1 MKKIAIM
8 ALAVVLALGALGVGY
23 ALWYQDIIIS
33 GTVNTG
39 TVNISVCNPS
49 GTLVYKDIDGA
60 NDGVLVK
67 VDGVLEQVPTL
78 PYSDNVTIPAEVEIY
93 GGDDAILIAVAQAVG
108 LEECIDCDVPNGS
121 VTVNVE
127 YYNLFPLDQGEG
139 WFCADFDMTNT
150 GSIPVKAKVL
160 ADWAPSGIGILS
172 FHPYTY
178 DDTGEPIELEGYQ
191 VDPGET
197 ITVEVCIDVP
207 DDLAA
212 QSLSGGFT
220 ATIQFQ
226 QWNEYVSPPG

>member
-49 GTLVYKDIDGA
+49 GTLVYKDIEGE
-60 NDGVLVK
+60 NDGILVK
-67 VDGVLEQVPTL
+67 VDGVLAQVPTL
-78 PYSDNVTIPAEVEIY
+78 PQTGVTIPAEVPIY

-108 LEECIDCDVPNGS
+108 LETCIDCDVPNGS

-127 YYNLFPLDQGEG
+127 YYNLFPIFDEYDEPD

-150 GSIPVKAKVL
+150 GSIPVKATVL
-160 ADWAPSGIGILS
+160 ADWQPDGIEGLS

-178 DDTGEPIELEGYQ
+178 DETDTLIELEGYQ

-207 DDLAA
+207 DDLAL
-212 QSLSGGFT
+212 QDLSGGFT

-226 QWNEYVSPPG
+226 QWNEYEA